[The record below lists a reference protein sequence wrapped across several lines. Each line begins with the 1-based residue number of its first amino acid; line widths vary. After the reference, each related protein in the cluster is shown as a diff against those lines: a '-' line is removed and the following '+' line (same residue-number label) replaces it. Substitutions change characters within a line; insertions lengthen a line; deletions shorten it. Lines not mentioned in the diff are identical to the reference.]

1 MSRFKIT
8 GRTYSQATVQR
19 ILTNGQAGRSPDTTS
34 EEARKT

>member
-19 ILTNGQAGRSPDTTS
+19 ILTNGAGR
-34 EEARKT
+34 EIAGYYF